1 MAQVQELVQ
10 DTVEVLDIVQV
21 LEQDM
26 ALVVVQVHVLDMVDR
41 PELEQDMVV
50 GLVHE
55 LQLDMVLVVVQ
66 AL

>member
-1 MAQVQELVQ
+1 
-10 DTVEVLDIVQV
+10 
-21 LEQDM
+21 M

-50 GLVHE
+50 ELVHE
-55 LQLDMVLVVVQ
+55 LQLDMVLVGVQ